1 MIGTPVMTRSIAS
14 PPAAE
19 TAIDRLTP
27 MARAEMAPALR
38 SSTCLLRIWT
48 AGSALMMNQPMSIAS
63 GMSSQIFQP
72 SVSAAPS
79 A

>member
-1 MIGTPVMTRSIAS
+1 
-14 PPAAE
+14 
-19 TAIDRLTP
+19 